1 MNNFNFAEQIERRKN
16 PNKEFNSTARFLLV
30 LLAVMVCVTIT
41 FTQIFNGVVV
51 IGNSMDDTLHD
62 GDYLYMQVNYSS
74 LHHGD
79 IIVITT
85 HKTTESGEE
94 KYLIKRLIGLPGD
107 SLYAENGM
115 LYRKDAGTDFFYI
128 VEEDYL
134 PESWTRNND
143 IASSEEPLVLGENA
157 IFFMG
162 DNRNISEDSRG
173 SYKDLKKS
181 DIVGIVTPWSIACK
195 GFLTKIFNIF

>member
-51 IGNSMDDTLHD
+51 IGDSMKDTLHD

-79 IIVITT
+79 IIVI
-85 HKTTESGEE
+85 KTQDTESGEE

-115 LYRKDAGTDFFYI
+115 LYRKDAGTDFFYL
-128 VEEDYL
+128 VVEDYL
-134 PESWTRNND
+134 YKSWTDN

-162 DNRNISEDSRG
+162 DNRNNSNDSRK
-173 SYKDLKKS
+173 SYKNLKKS